1 MAARNRV
8 RHAPPR
14 AAVPHPSQVAT
25 ATRSAPGDAQR
36 GAAGDFV
43 LLGSGCIGREGS
55 RLVAEEDT
63 WVSAMAN
70 AETVCSAAKVM
81 MSTWRSD
88 GRDSRRRAVVV
99 SSAPRHSSSTPRHCG
114 SCIARRGVSS
124 RVLVRHLS
132 AAFVSTFPTDSTPL
146 PVIHATLVSSGPAG
160 SPIALTAVADS
171 RPPGTPPTHTA
182 SRDIGSMS
190 PPCARVQ
197 RTGVHWLP
205 SFGMAL

>member
-1 MAARNRV
+1 MHGNAERGARESRHLEAGAAVMAARNRV

-81 MSTWRSD
+81 MSTY
-88 GRDSRRRAVVV
+88 VN
-99 SSAPRHSSSTPRHCG
+99 
-114 SCIARRGVSS
+114 I
-124 RVLVRHLS
+124 
-132 AAFVSTFPTDSTPL
+132 
-146 PVIHATLVSSGPAG
+146 SG
-160 SPIALTAVADS
+160 
-171 RPPGTPPTHTA
+171 
-182 SRDIGSMS
+182 
-190 PPCARVQ
+190 
-197 RTGVHWLP
+197 
-205 SFGMAL
+205 